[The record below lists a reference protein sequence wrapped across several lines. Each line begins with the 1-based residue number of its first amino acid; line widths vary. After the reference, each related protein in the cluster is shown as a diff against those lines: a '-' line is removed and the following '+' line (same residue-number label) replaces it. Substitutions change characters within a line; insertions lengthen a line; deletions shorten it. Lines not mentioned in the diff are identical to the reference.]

1 MGVTERRIDLRI
13 EELVL
18 HGLDPSDRAGLRE
31 VIEREL
37 ARLFAERGAPPSLAT
52 RGRRF
57 ARLEHAATEVPAG
70 SRADRIG
77 AQVART
83 LYENPSGG
91 ASQPSGRAA
100 VDAQAPAAGSLKK

>member
-1 MGVTERRIDLRI
+1 MGVSEPRIDLRI
-13 EELVL
+13 DELVL
-18 HGLDPSDRAGLRE
+18 HGLDPSDRAGLSE

-37 ARLFAERGAPPSLAT
+37 TRLFAERGAPPSLAT

-83 LYENPSGG
+83 LYENLGG
-91 ASQPSGRAA
+91 ASQPPGRSADAA
-100 VDAQAPAAGSLKK
+100 APAAGSLKK